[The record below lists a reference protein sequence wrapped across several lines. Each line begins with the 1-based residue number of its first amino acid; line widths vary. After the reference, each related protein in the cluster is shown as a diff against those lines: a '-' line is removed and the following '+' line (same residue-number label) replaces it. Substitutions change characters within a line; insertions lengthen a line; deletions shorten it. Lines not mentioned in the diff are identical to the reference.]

1 MKYVIVA
8 VLLLF
13 GACGDDDTPAD
24 PSDDPMQT
32 ERDFI
37 ATFDGEKVD
46 DYKGHPVKVD
56 EATRVVVVG
65 DCTIAKE
72 LTKSGAP
79 YGPDGDVKGY
89 GYVCP

>member
-1 MKYVIVA
+1 MRRCIVC
-8 VLLLF
+8 VLLVVL
-13 GACGDDDTPAD
+13 GACGDDDGEPAD
-24 PSDDPMQT
+24 SMQS

-37 ATFDGEKVD
+37 ATFDGEEVD

-65 DCTIAKE
+65 DCAIAKE